1 MWLKQS
7 RILTNYDGYF
17 GSVDTL
23 AHELGHAFHNRQI
36 ENHAPLN
43 RDYPMPVAETA
54 STFNEVHL
62 GKAARAEASGE
73 ELLNLLE
80 NDIKEQTQ
88 CIVDIYS
95 RYLFET
101 AVFEQSQNKFLMADD
116 LKQIMLDAQK
126 KTYGD
131 GLDPECMHPY
141 MGVQGTLL
149 QRGTELLQFPVC
161 FLAICLRL
169 DFTASLKRGGGFYW
183 EI

>member
-1 MWLKQS
+1 
-7 RILTNYDGYF
+7 
-17 GSVDTL
+17 
-23 AHELGHAFHNRQI
+23 
-36 ENHAPLN
+36 
-43 RDYPMPVAETA
+43 MPVAETA

-62 GKAARAEASGE
+62 GKAARTEASGE

-126 KTYGD
+126 KTGWTRNA
-131 GLDPECMHPY
+131 CI
-141 MGVQGTLL
+141 
-149 QRGTELLQFPVC
+149 R
-161 FLAICLRL
+161 ICGCAR
-169 DFTASLKRGGGFYW
+169 DIITARD
-183 EI
+183 